1 MYNIE
6 HIVALGL
13 GYDMAWIGAGV
24 MGLLLG
30 LLYDTTPR
38 SDPRERLYSH
48 ANINIIHCMQ

>member
-24 MGLLLG
+24 MGLLFGFTLR
-30 LLYDTTPR
+30 YHP
-38 SDPRERLYSH
+38 
-48 ANINIIHCMQ
+48 